1 MTVKWKG
8 QTDPLCLING
18 KAYNVLA
25 IEKGWYRIVD
35 ESGEDYLYPSDN
47 FEIIEELG
55 QDSTMPTE

>member
-18 KAYNVLA
+18 KVYSVLA
-25 IEKGWYRIVD
+25 IEKGWYRLVD

-47 FEIIEELG
+47 FEIIEEQG